1 MAVVFSKTL
10 TKTDVEKRLSVPSAK
25 KQCFLEFRGQH
36 KKEFKVVDTR
46 GKVWAFGCSIRKKK
60 QYPKPVLSKGW
71 LQFVRWWGLQI
82 DDEVKLHRMQDKAG
96 KGQYVIE
103 AIKRASQ
110 RSSVDKT
117 MAEGGYSNVEEETTI
132 TSHITEQASH
142 SNIED
147 EPTLTSQSTD
157 NSVTYDRSE
166 GLHDHLVAE
175 RVGLKFEFAGL
186 TPWVKA
192 REPEFIKFACLKPQV
207 KAREPCLKPQV
218 KAREPCL
225 KPQVK
230 AREPE
235 FIDFLALGSQERREK
250 EQPSF
255 LTLHHREPKFINFL
269 ELGSQ
274 EPTEK
279 EHPSFLTLHHSVE
292 SPNSSSTAPY
302 FNFL

>member
-1 MAVVFSKTL
+1 MEVVFSKIL
-10 TKTDVEKRLSVPSAK
+10 TKKDVEKRFSVPSAK
-25 KQCFLEFRGQH
+25 KQCFLEL
-36 KKEFKVVDTR
+36 KVVDEK
-46 GKVWAFGCSIRKKK
+46 GKVWAFSCSIRKKK
-60 QYPKPVLSKGW
+60 EYPKPVLSKGW
-71 LQFVRWWGLQI
+71 LQFVRCWKLQT

-96 KGQYVIE
+96 KGRYVIGV
-103 AIKRASQ
+103 IKRSTQ
-110 RSSVDKT
+110 ISSVDRT
-117 MAEGGYSNVEEETTI
+117 MAVGGYSNVEEETTI
-132 TSHITEQASH
+132 TSHITDQASH

-175 RVGLKFEFAGL
+175 RVG
-186 TPWVKA
+186 
-192 REPEFIKFACLKPQV
+192 
-207 KAREPCLKPQV
+207 
-218 KAREPCL
+218 
-225 KPQVK
+225 
-230 AREPE
+230 
-235 FIDFLALGSQERREK
+235 FLALGSQERREK

-274 EPTEK
+274 EPREK

-302 FNFL
+302 FDFL